1 MKTTLKSLGCTNIG
15 FIASN
20 IENEDKRVVIIAHNK
35 EEWTMNLVCSFE
47 LSKKIRSRKQ
57 SVINKLWTTPIGS
70 GLQLEV
76 YH

>member
-1 MKTTLKSLGCTNIG
+1 MKTTIKSLGCTSIG
-15 FIASN
+15 FIPN
-20 IENEDKRVVIIAHNK
+20 NLKNEDRRVIIIAKREEDFAH
-35 EEWTMNLVCSFE
+35 LICSEE

-57 SVINKLWTTPIGS
+57 SVINKLWNTPIGS

>member
-20 IENEDKRVVIIAHNK
+20 IKNEDKRVIIIAKK
-35 EEWTMNLVCSFE
+35 EEDFAHLVCSEE

-70 GLQLEV
+70 GLELEV

>member
-1 MKTTLKSLGCTNIG
+1 MKTTLKSLGCTSIG

-20 IENEDKRVVIIAHNK
+20 LENEDKRVIIIAHK

-57 SVINKLWTTPIGS
+57 SVINKIWTTPIGS
-70 GLQLEV
+70 GLQLEA
-76 YH
+76 YQ

>member
-1 MKTTLKSLGCTNIG
+1 MKTTLKSLGCTQIG
-15 FIASN
+15 LIASN
-20 IENEDKRVVIIAHNK
+20 IENENKRVIIIAKK
-35 EEWTMNLVCSFE
+35 EEKQVHLVCSFE

-70 GLQLEV
+70 GLELEV

>member
-15 FIASN
+15 FIESN
-20 IENEDKRVVIIAHNK
+20 IKNETKRVIIIAKK
-35 EEWTMNLVCSFE
+35 EEEHGYLVCSEE

-76 YH
+76 YQ